1 MFNIRKGLDS
11 NACAKQ
17 EEEKK
22 IQKKEEERRKIIEK
36 PDLVTSVIPAVK
48 KLRQEDDGL
57 EASLECMRLYQ
68 ARLDLTM

>member
-22 IQKKEEERRKIIEK
+22 IQKKEEEKRKIIEK
-36 PDLVTSVIPAVK
+36 PDFVIPAVK

-57 EASLECMRLYQ
+57 EASLECLRLYK
-68 ARLDLTM
+68 AHLDLTT